1 MAGPA
6 LTRRWFLAAAIV
18 VAVAGT
24 AWVAA
29 GVYTRRTLAA
39 GVPALPDLQTLPA
52 AVQAAV
58 RDADA
63 RARSAPDAATLGAL
77 GQAYHA
83 AQLPAPA
90 LAAYGIA
97 ESLAPDD
104 WTWTYHRALV
114 LEERNDAATD
124 AALERATT
132 LSPGHGLAWYRLAEL
147 RFKQGRLDD
156 AVRAYSRAHAAPAA
170 LPFMP
175 PGVGA
180 RQTVPLS
187 AYADLGRVR
196 VALERDSKGALVL
209 LRAIVG
215 SYPAFGPAR
224 AMLRQIEPRAPTVD
238 ALFARSGFD
247 APYVP
252 PADPVVDALV
262 ASSVHSDLLLKHAGL
277 AARAGDDAWRD
288 FLARRALRF
297 NPDDLNVLMEMAAML
312 QATNRPAEAL
322 TFLTR
327 HEALAPGDHHG
338 LVQQG
343 RVLADLD
350 RLTEAE
356 AVLRRATAVRDAAA
370 EYNLGTV
377 LDRQD
382 RWDEARAHYERA
394 LAINPFHTRA
404 MNNLGAG
411 LDQRGQTPAAIA
423 WFERAIAIAPDAGE
437 FYVNYGSALIRAR
450 RIDDAVQALTT
461 AVTLTPRDA
470 NAHNNLGIA
479 LASQGQL
486 PRARDAFARALEIN
500 PRHPNARDNFDRVT
514 AALAR

>member
-1 MAGPA
+1 MATPA
-6 LTRRWFLAAAIV
+6 LTRRGLLAAAVV

-24 AWVAA
+24 AWVAT
-29 GVYTRRTLAA
+29 GVYTQRTLAA
-39 GVPALPDLQTLPA
+39 SVPALPDLDTLPA
-52 AVQAAV
+52 AVQTAL

-63 RARSAPDAATLGAL
+63 RARSAPDATTLGAL
-77 GQAYHA
+77 GRAYHA
-83 AQLPAPA
+83 AQLPDAA
-90 LAAYGIA
+90 LAAYLVA
-97 ESLAPDD
+97 EALAPDD

-124 AALERATT
+124 AALERTT
-132 LSPGHGLAWYRLAEL
+132 TRSPSHGLAWYRLAER
-147 RFKQGRLDD
+147 RFKQGRLDEAAAAYTRAAD
-156 AVRAYSRAHAAPAA
+156 AAGVE
-170 LPFMP
+170 PFLP
-175 PGVGA
+175 PGVVA
-180 RQTVPLS
+180 RHTDALF
-187 AYADLGRVR
+187 AYAQFGLARI
-196 VALERDSKGALVL
+196 ALERGDRANAARRVDAALGA
-209 LRAIVG
+209 AG
-215 SYPAFGPAR
+215 TFGPAR
-224 AMLRQIEPRAPTVD
+224 ALRRQLAEPATVATRAP
-238 ALFARSGFD
+238 A
-247 APYVP
+247 APFVP

-262 ASSVHSDLLLKHAGL
+262 ASSVHSDLLLKYAGL
-277 AARAGDDAWRD
+277 ASRAGDDAWRE

-382 RWDEARAHYERA
+382 RWDEARLRYERA

-423 WFERAIAIAPDAGE
+423 WFEKAIAIAPETGE

-470 NAHNNLGIA
+470 NAYNNLGIA

-486 PRARDAFARALEIN
+486 EPARNAFGRALEIN
-500 PRHPNARDNFDRVT
+500 PRHPNARDNFERVT
-514 AALAR
+514 SMLQSGRP